1 MSPPECP
8 ENHSGLAIYR
18 GSLPRHIIERVFV
31 FFPENIHPE
40 IQVGRFT
47 SLFGIFFFFFG
58 GGGGWFTWGG
68 FKKRFLCLGV
78 YSFLYRDFFGSH
90 FGSHFGSGGTPPL
103 TGAED
108 FSQCFEFFFP

>member
-47 SLFGIFFFFFG
+47 SLFGIFFFFFWG
-58 GGGGWFTWGG
+58 GGGSRGG
-68 FKKRFLCLGV
+68 DSK
-78 YSFLYRDFFGSH
+78 RDFCVWGSIH
-90 FGSHFGSGGTPPL
+90 FYIGIFLGLILGLILGLGEPP
-103 TGAED
+103 
-108 FSQCFEFFFP
+108 P